1 MSGTNGAPMDDDD
14 EFLIPFAPRHTAP
27 VGVAQQSAPPAA
39 SPVMHAMPGIPL
51 SRIAS
56 LSSATVNLSSEKIR
70 SSPTLGIDHSL
81 LSFVEGIELGG
92 RPVST
97 QSMTNSMNSLL
108 RLLPGEEVMVQEE
121 GAAQGEEQ
129 DMLTPLLRETSRHLR
144 SIGHVNIVVAGQTGV
159 GKSSLINAVFGE
171 QFARTA
177 AGEPVTQRAEWFSS
191 TKIPLRILDTKGLEV
206 KDYAGTVADLR
217 GEIEACRAMKDAKD
231 QLHIGWVCIAAPSSR
246 VQEAELDVLRVLN
259 AYNIPAIVILTKY
272 DDDEEFLEIVEN
284 ILTSH
289 GITRHAVI
297 PVRAIAKP
305 RRPAYGLSD
314 LVVSSFQ
321 ALPTAHR
328 AAFAAAQKVN
338 LDLNK
343 QTANEYVMAAAA
355 AAAAAAVIPIPLADA
370 LSLAPI
376 QTGMLVGV
384 SGAFG
389 LELDRQAILQ
399 LLTTVLGCVALSVA
413 GRWAVGSALKLIP
426 GPGSVI
432 GGIMNASVAG
442 SLTLTLGR
450 IYIAFLTSF
459 IKENGRVPLADEIV
473 ATFPTYYRTYSKQ
486 KAAAAEAKA
495 AAAA

>member
-1 MSGTNGAPMDDDD
+1 MSGANGAPMDDDD
-14 EFLIPFAPRHTAP
+14 EFLIPFSPRSTARSDLS
-27 VGVAQQSAPPAA
+27 QTEMPASA
-39 SPVMHAMPGIPL
+39 SPAVHAMPGLPL
-51 SRIAS
+51 SHIAS
-56 LSSATVNLSSEKIR
+56 LSSTTVNLSSAQIR
-70 SSPTLGIDHSL
+70 TSPTLGIDHSL

-92 RPVST
+92 RPLSPQST
-97 QSMTNSMNSLL
+97 ANSLNSLL

-121 GAAQGEEQ
+121 GTVEGEEQ
-129 DMLTPLLRETSRHLR
+129 DMLTPLLRETSKHLR

-217 GEIEACRAMKDAKD
+217 AEIEVCRTKKDAKD
-231 QLHIGWVCIAAPSSR
+231 QLHIGWLCISAPSSR

-259 AYNIPAIVILTKY
+259 AYNIPAIVVLTKY
-272 DDDEEFLEIVEN
+272 DEDEEFIDIVTN
-284 ILTSH
+284 IFTAH
-289 GITRHAVI
+289 GIRCHAII

-305 RRPAYGLSD
+305 RRPSYGLSE

-338 LDLNK
+338 LDLNR

-376 QTGMLVGV
+376 QTGMLVGI

-426 GPGSVI
+426 GPGSLI

-450 IYIAFLTSF
+450 IYIAFLAAF
-459 IKENGRVPLADEIV
+459 IQENGRVPLADEIV
-473 ATFPTYYRTYSKQ
+473 ATFPTYYRTYSRQ
-486 KAAAAEAKA
+486 KAAAAA
-495 AAAA
+495 AAA

>member
-1 MSGTNGAPMDDDD
+1 MSGTKGALTQMDDED
-14 EFLIPFAPRHTAP
+14 EFLIPFAPRAAPQSGQHASAYVMTA
-27 VGVAQQSAPPAA
+27 
-39 SPVMHAMPGIPL
+39 PGIPL
-51 SRIAS
+51 SSLSAMPGATVS
-56 LSSATVNLSSEKIR
+56 LSSDKIR
-70 SSPTLGIDHSL
+70 TSPTLGIDHSL

-92 RPVST
+92 RPTST
-97 QSMTNSMNSLL
+97 QAVTQSLNNLL

-121 GAAQGEEQ
+121 GANEGEEQ
-129 DMLTPLLRETSRHLR
+129 DMLTPLLRETSKHLR

-159 GKSSLINAVFGE
+159 GKSSLVNAVFGE

-217 GEIEACRAMKDAKD
+217 AEIEACRTMTDAKD
-231 QLHIGWVCIAAPSSR
+231 QLHIGWLCIAAPSSR

-259 AYNIPAIVILTKY
+259 AYNIPAIVVLTKY
-272 DDDEEFLEIVEN
+272 DEDEEFVEIVDQ

-289 GITRHAVI
+289 GIQRHAIV
-297 PVRAIAKP
+297 PVRALTKP
-305 RRPAYGLSD
+305 KRPSYGLSD
-314 LVVSSFQ
+314 LVVSTFQ

-328 AAFAAAQKVN
+328 AAFAAAQKIN

-343 QTANEYVMAAAA
+343 KTADEYVMAAAA
-355 AAAAAAVIPIPLADA
+355 AAAAAAVVPIPLADA

-432 GGIMNASVAG
+432 GGILNASVAG

-450 IYIAFLTSF
+450 IYIAFLTAF
-459 IKENGRVPLADEIV
+459 IQENGRVPLADEIV
-473 ATFPTYYRTYSKQ
+473 ATFPTYYRTYAKQ
-486 KAAAAEAKA
+486 KAAAKA
-495 AAAA
+495 A